1 MKLAGAT
8 QRTLRWPIDP
18 RGAARGV
25 TEREAVIIDVAGGR
39 GEAAPLAG
47 MSIDTLADA
56 RAAADALAAAMPV
69 ELSSAEDACA
79 LADRLTAAPAARFA
93 IETAL
98 LSALAGTAGIA
109 SLFGTPHE
117 VELAVVVDDP
127 LEAALAVQRGA
138 RCLKIKASAPDRVEA
153 IARSVPGVPLRI
165 DANRSW
171 PRDAVEPWLDRLAG
185 LSIAYVEEPCRDAHE
200 LLDQDLP
207 VKLALDESLIDLD
220 ADQLAGA
227 LRSRSLAALVLKPTL
242 LGGFARCLQLAAL
255 AHDHGK
261 SAITSHTL
269 EGPIGYGACME
280 LARIIGDKA
289 PAGLGPYQ

>member
-25 TEREAVIIDVAGGR
+25 TEREAVIIEVAGGR

-69 ELSSAEDACA
+69 ELASAEDACA

-109 SLFGTPHE
+109 SLFGKPHE

-138 RCLKIKASAPDRVEA
+138 RCLKVKASAPDRVEA
-153 IARSVPGVPLRI
+153 IARSVPGVPLRV

-171 PRDAVEPWLDRLAG
+171 PRDAVEPWLDRLGG
-185 LSIAYVEEPCRDAHE
+185 LSIEYVEEPCRDAHE
-200 LLDQDLP
+200 LLDHDLP

-220 ADQLAGA
+220 PDRLVRA

-269 EGPIGYGACME
+269 EGPIGYAACVE
-280 LARIIGDKA
+280 LARIIGDHA
-289 PAGLGPYQ
+289 PAGLGPYL